1 MALPVYQAL
10 EVQVA
15 ERPLTSTVRHL
26 MPETVS
32 LVYHRPPSDTV
43 LWEQLGNPA
52 LMVLTA
58 LTKKP

>member
-1 MALPVYQAL
+1 
-10 EVQVA
+10 
-15 ERPLTSTVRHL
+15 